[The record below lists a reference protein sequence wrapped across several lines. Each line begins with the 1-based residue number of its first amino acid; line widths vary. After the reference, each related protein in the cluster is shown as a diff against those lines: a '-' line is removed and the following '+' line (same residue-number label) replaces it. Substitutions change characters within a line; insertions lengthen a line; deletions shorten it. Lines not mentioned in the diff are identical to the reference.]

1 MTPSRPFDLVIFDC
15 DGVLVDSERLIN
27 RIESRLFSQ
36 VGLDVSPDEAR
47 TAFKGRTVAEIVA
60 IAESARGATLPAGWL
75 YDWGMLIALGFVRD
89 LRAVSGVRS
98 VLDRLAA
105 REIPTCVASQ
115 APKVRVEL
123 ALAVTDLERY
133 FGARA
138 FTASMVPRA
147 KPLPDLFLYAAA
159 AMGAEPS
166 RCAVVEDSE
175 SGVRAAVA
183 AGMTVFGYAAD
194 EDAEALA
201 RAGAAVFGTMAE
213 LPALLESG
221 ADAGARGNPPEAV
234 VRLRDAYQA
243 FAAGDRRSLGDL
255 LSDDVVYHLPGRHL
269 GGGTL
274 RGRSEVFERTA
285 RAALSCDGP
294 PAVRLRNVVGS
305 GEHVLSIERFA
316 ARRRGRSV
324 DQEVCVV
331 WRMAGERCV
340 EIWSAFSD
348 QASCDRFWQDG

>member
-1 MTPSRPFDLVIFDC
+1 MRPMTAHRPFDLVIFDC

-27 RIESRLFSQ
+27 RIEAQLFSQ

-47 TAFKGRTVAEIVA
+47 TAVADIVA
-60 IAESARGATLPAGWL
+60 IAESTRGARLPADWL
-75 YDWGMLIALGFVRD
+75 YDWGMQVALGFVRE
-89 LRAVSGVRS
+89 LRAVSGVRA

-105 REIPTCVASQ
+105 RDIPTCVASQ
-115 APKVRVEL
+115 APRARVEL

-159 AMGAEPS
+159 SMGADPS
-166 RCAVVEDSE
+166 RCAVIEDSE

-183 AGMTVFGYAAD
+183 AGMAVFGYAAD
-194 EDAEALA
+194 EDADALA
-201 RAGAAVFGTMAE
+201 RTGATVFRTMAE

-221 ADAGARGNPPEAV
+221 VDAGRRITSRSV
-234 VRLRDAYQA
+234 VRLRDAYEA
-243 FAAGDRRSLGDL
+243 FAAGDPRGLDDL
-255 LSDDVVYHLPGRHL
+255 LAEDVIYHLPGRHL

-305 GEHVLSIERFA
+305 GEHVLSIEQFVAKRH
-316 ARRRGRSV
+316 GRSV

-340 EIWSAFSD
+340 EIW
-348 QASCDRFWQDG
+348 